1 MVGFPLKITSYHHS
15 YQSIILVYIQKKYG
29 SNYPSAHY
37 SAITKIPNSI
47 NFIEKPPNPKE
58 MAVLYEK
65 ERMGTMRRKTEY
77 KSPYAAAVWSMV
89 LPGFGQ
95 LYNKDYIIGF
105 VLLGFEFLI
114 NIYSNLNLALVY
126 SFTGDFARA
135 HSVIDYSWGMFYPSL
150 YAFSIWQAFNAAKAN
165 NARTLD
171 RMVKLRSYYTG
182 FFIGL
187 VVGMDLGLF
196 WHDFPYL
203 NKFKVL
209 SILNLPV
216 FSGLTFG
223 LLLAFLGNYLE
234 KTIYR
239 KKKAAHELV

>member
-1 MVGFPLKITSYHHS
+1 MNL
-15 YQSIILVYIQKKYG
+15 YQ
-29 SNYPSAHY
+29 
-37 SAITKIPNSI
+37 
-47 NFIEKPPNPKE
+47 KPPNTKE
-58 MAVLYEK
+58 KGVIYEK
-65 ERMGTMRRKTEY
+65 ERVGTLRQRREY
-77 KSPYAAAVWSMV
+77 KSPYAAAVWSIV

-105 VLLGFEFLI
+105 VLIGFEFLI
-114 NIYSNLNLALVY
+114 NLYSNLNLALVY
-126 SFTGDFARA
+126 SFTGDFAQA

-150 YAFSIWQAFNAAKAN
+150 YAFAIWQAFNAAKAH
-165 NARTLD
+165 NARALNSMMKQRT
-171 RMVKLRSYYTG
+171 YYTG

-203 NKFKVL
+203 NQYKVL
-209 SILNLPV
+209 GILNMPV

-223 LLLAFLGNYLE
+223 ILLGFLGNYLE

-239 KKKAAHELV
+239 KKKAAKELA

>member
-1 MVGFPLKITSYHHS
+1 V
-15 YQSIILVYIQKKYG
+15 KY
-29 SNYPSAHY
+29 A
-37 SAITKIPNSI
+37 
-47 NFIEKPPNPKE
+47 EKPPNPRK
-58 MAVLYEK
+58 MAVIYEK
-65 ERMGTMRRKTEY
+65 ERMGAMRQRTEY

-105 VLLGFEFLI
+105 VLIGFEILI
-114 NIYSNLNLALVY
+114 NLYSNLNLALLH
-126 SFTGDFARA
+126 SFTGDFSQA
-135 HSVIDYSWGMFYPSL
+135 HSVVDYRWGMFYPSL
-150 YAFSIWQAFNAAKAN
+150 YAFSIWQAFNSAKAS
-165 NARTLD
+165 NAKALD
-171 RMVKLRSYYTG
+171 RIVKRRSYYTG

-187 VVGMDLGLF
+187 VVGMDFGLF

-203 NKFKVL
+203 NQFKFL

-223 LLLAFLGNYLE
+223 LLLGFLGNYLE

-239 KKKAAHELV
+239 KKKAADQLA

>member
-1 MVGFPLKITSYHHS
+1 
-15 YQSIILVYIQKKYG
+15 
-29 SNYPSAHY
+29 
-37 SAITKIPNSI
+37 
-47 NFIEKPPNPKE
+47 
-58 MAVLYEK
+58 
-65 ERMGTMRRKTEY
+65 MRRKTEY

-105 VLLGFEFLI
+105 VLIGFEFLI
-114 NIYSNLNLALVY
+114 NLYSNLNLALVY
-126 SFTGDFARA
+126 SFTGDFTRA
-135 HSVIDYSWGMFYPSL
+135 HSVIDYRWGMFYPSL
-150 YAFSIWQAFNAAKAN
+150 YAFSIWQAFNAAKTH
-165 NARTLD
+165 NARALD
-171 RMVKLRSYYTG
+171 MMMKRRTYYTG

-203 NKFKVL
+203 KQFKVL

-216 FSGLTFG
+216 FSGLIYG
-223 LLLAFLGNYLE
+223 LLLGFLGNYLE

-239 KKKAAHELV
+239 KKKAAKQLA